1 MKPCYK
7 ILAIAAM
14 GALQISAQAA
24 ENAGPTTM
32 KFTSIPIAEK
42 LGEAAHKIL
51 PYRIDDRVVVIVVDP
66 IMCGQKP
73 VNPSFAIKPGRIAL
87 HYDLTAAPAGSVLP
101 NCTAHSTFDLD
112 KVPNGDFE
120 VQFAG
125 GKEAPHTAQMTQCPN
140 VKPKDDIWDCMV
152 PVK

>member
-1 MKPCYK
+1 MKHSTLALAVASMS
-7 ILAIAAM
+7 ILAATASAADT
-14 GALQISAQAA
+14 AA
-24 ENAGPTTM
+24 PTTM
-32 KFTSIPIAEK
+32 TFTSIPIAEK
-42 LGEAAHKIL
+42 LGEAAHRVL
-51 PYRIDDRVVVIVVDP
+51 PYRIDDRVVVIVIDP
-66 IMCGQKP
+66 IMCGQRP
-73 VNPSFAIKPGRIAL
+73 VNPSFSVKPGRIAL
-87 HYDLTAAPAGSVLP
+87 HYDLTAAPVGSMQP

-125 GKEAPHTAQMTQCPN
+125 GKEGPHTAQMTQCPN